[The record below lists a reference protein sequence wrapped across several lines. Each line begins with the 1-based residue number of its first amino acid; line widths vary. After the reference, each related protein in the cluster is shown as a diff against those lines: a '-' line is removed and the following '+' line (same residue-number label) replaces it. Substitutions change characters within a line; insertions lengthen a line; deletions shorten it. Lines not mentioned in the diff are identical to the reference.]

1 MDIIENEKNVQY
13 FLDLI
18 KKSRRGKFKL
28 YIGMIAGVG
37 KSYRM
42 LQEAHELLENGVD
55 VKVGFIETHGRTGT
69 EAILQG
75 IPVIPRKKIFYK
87 GKELEE
93 MDLDA
98 ILQMRPELVI
108 VDELAHTNVEGS
120 RNEKRWQ
127 DVMELL
133 DAGINVISAVNIQH
147 IESLNEEV
155 QEISGIEVRERIPDR
170 VLEEADEVV
179 NIDLTAEEL
188 IERLKAGKIYRPEKI
203 ELALNNFFKA
213 ENILQLRELALK
225 EVALRVEKKVE
236 NELPLDTSHVRHE
249 KFMACISSHEKTP
262 RKIIR
267 RCARLATRYNTKF
280 FVLYVQ
286 TPKEDPDRISLADQR
301 HLLNHFKLATELGGE
316 VIQVHSPHILESII
330 KVAIEKQITT
340 ICTGMFIL
348 LVSLS
353 VIYLQMLT
361 AAEPDSPIAS
371 TGLKQAVVWVA
382 IIGGI
387 CIVCGITLA
396 IWLPQSINRPIKE
409 LTDGILEIANRNYEK
424 RLNISDKNEE
434 FKNVVDSF
442 NRMAQHLAEY
452 RSTTLS
458 TLLAHKKFLEAIIN
472 SISDPIIGLDP
483 DRKILFINSEAL
495 NILNLK
501 KENTIFKS
509 AEEISLKNDLLRKL
523 IRELVSPNPQKEP
536 IKIYADNKESYF
548 KASYIEID
556 NTNHDSEEPE
566 KLGHVIILKNITE
579 FKELDSAK
587 TTFISTISHE
597 LKTPISAIMMSLQ
610 LLEDRRIGSL
620 NKEQEQLSQSIKENG
635 ERLLNITGELLNMT
649 QVEAGKLQ
657 LMPKITRP
665 IELIEYAIKANQV
678 QADKFNIHI
687 EVDYDENT
695 KKLFIDSEK
704 IAWVLTN
711 LVSNAIRYS
720 KENGRVI
727 IGTHQDGNMVEIYVQ
742 DFGKGIDPRYHQSIF
757 DRYFRVP
764 GTKVQGSGLGLS
776 ISKDFVEAHGG
787 TLSVES
793 ELGKGSRFILRLKS

>member
-1 MDIIENEKNVQY
+1 MK
-13 FLDLI
+13 
-18 KKSRRGKFKL
+18 
-28 YIGMIAGVG
+28 
-37 KSYRM
+37 
-42 LQEAHELLENGVD
+42 
-55 VKVGFIETHGRTGT
+55 
-69 EAILQG
+69 
-75 IPVIPRKKIFYK
+75 
-87 GKELEE
+87 
-93 MDLDA
+93 
-98 ILQMRPELVI
+98 
-108 VDELAHTNVEGS
+108 
-120 RNEKRWQ
+120 
-127 DVMELL
+127 
-133 DAGINVISAVNIQH
+133 
-147 IESLNEEV
+147 
-155 QEISGIEVRERIPDR
+155 
-170 VLEEADEVV
+170 
-179 NIDLTAEEL
+179 
-188 IERLKAGKIYRPEKI
+188 
-203 ELALNNFFKA
+203 
-213 ENILQLRELALK
+213 
-225 EVALRVEKKVE
+225 
-236 NELPLDTSHVRHE
+236 
-249 KFMACISSHEKTP
+249 
-262 RKIIR
+262 
-267 RCARLATRYNTKF
+267 
-280 FVLYVQ
+280 
-286 TPKEDPDRISLADQR
+286 
-301 HLLNHFKLATELGGE
+301 
-316 VIQVHSPHILESII
+316 
-330 KVAIEKQITT
+330 
-340 ICTGMFIL
+340 
-348 LVSLS
+348 
-353 VIYLQMLT
+353 
-361 AAEPDSPIAS
+361 
-371 TGLKQAVVWVA
+371 
-382 IIGGI
+382 
-387 CIVCGITLA
+387 
-396 IWLPQSINRPIKE
+396 
-409 LTDGILEIANRNYEK
+409 
-424 RLNISDKNEE
+424 
-434 FKNVVDSF
+434 
-442 NRMAQHLAEY
+442 
-452 RSTTLS
+452 
-458 TLLAHKKFLEAIIN
+458 
-472 SISDPIIGLDP
+472 
-483 DRKILFINSEAL
+483 
-495 NILNLK
+495 LK